1 MSFFSRSPPLAKFL
15 VCFLFIYALRIHVIR
30 PDKPGTVPELGP
42 CPGKCPGQ
50 SFVTECPGNRCKESK
65 DVISGTA
72 PRSADQ
78 SQSADQ

>member
-30 PDKPGTVPELGP
+30 PDKPRTVPELGP

-50 SFVTECPGNRCKESK
+50 SSVPVI
-65 DVISGTA
+65 DVISGTV